1 MTLRQIAVLVPL
13 LLCSACAAV
22 GPDYAP
28 PTPPSAAAGY
38 GVETKGAAIGEST
51 PIQWWKAF
59 ANPQLDALVE
69 QALAGNH
76 SLAAARAT
84 LTKAREQVAATAG
97 RRLPQVDAN
106 ARVEHERVN
115 LAAFGLSGDSQ
126 FGSIPNPE
134 FDLYTLGGGISYDLD
149 LFGRNRRALEQAAAQ
164 AKAEDRAAQ
173 AAHLLIAGR
182 VTQQVLALAA
192 LNDRLATERAL
203 IAEDERNV
211 ALTQARDRAGEGT
224 QVEVLSAQGQLA
236 SDRAELPSLE
246 QLQVEGR
253 AMLAVLLGIS
263 PAELGLTDFGLNDFA
278 LPKNVPVALP
288 SELVHARPDI
298 LEAESRLHAAI
309 AAVGVATAELYPDV
323 TLGASVSQSTGQPG
337 NILSNKFNAF
347 DLFAGLSAPI
357 FHGGTLK
364 ARKRGAEAEAQAA
377 AGRYREVVTEAFGQ
391 VSGLLAALGN
401 DTREIAARE
410 AAAQVSD
417 RSLHLS
423 RRSFEVGN
431 SGVLQVLDSSRSNQH
446 ARLALLDAR
455 AQQFQNVARLFA
467 ATAGGWV
474 PVQNLTTR

>member
-22 GPDYAP
+22 GPNYAP
-28 PTPPSAAAGY
+28 PPPPAATTGY
-38 GVETKGAAIGEST
+38 GVEAKGAAMGEAT
-51 PIQWWKAF
+51 PPQWWQAF
-59 ANPQLDALVE
+59 ANPQLNALVE
-69 QALAGNH
+69 RALAGNH

-164 AKAEDRAAQ
+164 AEAEERAAQ

-236 SDRAELPSLE
+236 GDRADLPSLE
-246 QLQVEGR
+246 QQQVESR

-263 PAELGLTDFGLNDFA
+263 PAELGRTDFELRDFA
-278 LPKNVPVALP
+278 LPKSVPVALP
-288 SELVHARPDI
+288 SELVHGRPDI
-298 LEAESRLHAAI
+298 LEAECRLHAAI
-309 AAVGVATAELYPDV
+309 AAVGVATAELYPDI

-337 NILSNKFNAF
+337 KIFSDKFNAF

-364 ARKRGAEAEAQAA
+364 AQKRGAEAEAQAA

-391 VSGLLAALGN
+391 VSGLLAALDN
-401 DTREIAARE
+401 DTREISARE

-431 SGVLQVLDSSRSNQH
+431 SGILQVLDSSRSNQH

-455 AQQFQNVARLFA
+455 ARQFQNVARLFA
-467 ATAGGWV
+467 ATAGGWIPARNV
-474 PVQNLTTR
+474 ASR